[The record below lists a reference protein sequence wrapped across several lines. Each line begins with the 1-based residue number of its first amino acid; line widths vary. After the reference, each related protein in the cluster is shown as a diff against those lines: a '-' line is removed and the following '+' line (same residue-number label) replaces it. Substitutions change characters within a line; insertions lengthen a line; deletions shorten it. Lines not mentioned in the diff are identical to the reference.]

1 MLPRIKYIF
10 VLEIKPMFRLIR
22 KLFLSFTQF
31 SNLISLTQIICCIIH
46 RYLYCLLILFC
57 SLVSVS
63 NKQTIETML
72 TLPYPYNW
80 LKFNNKMNENRS
92 QEYQSMDPECVTGK
106 INSCILQLL
115 LRQFCCI
122 IFSPP
127 GKS

>member
-80 LKFNNKMNENRS
+80 LKFINKMNENRS

-127 GKS
+127 RKS